1 MDTRSQKEADA
12 LSFASGWNTE
22 KHVPSF
28 IVGPPSSSRAD
39 ISLNAAMSTCPA
51 GFEGRLYHQDFDQK
65 LGGGGA
71 ETTSHPDQ
79 RRQPGFRNDAG
90 LPKCF
95 VTAQHS
101 LDPGCRHP
109 LRRGESSAGK
119 ARFRSPADSRKL
131 KTSPRRRST
140 GEGGRVVLAL
150 ETGTGHEALSRTNV
164 VPCVPAGKLRA
175 DVDGRRTRE
184 DWKRIREMGAALARL
199 APSARRPA
207 VGSDRPSGAL
217 TFTTRSRLISQ
228 IR

>member
-1 MDTRSQKEADA
+1 M
-12 LSFASGWNTE
+12 
-22 KHVPSF
+22 
-28 IVGPPSSSRAD
+28 
-39 ISLNAAMSTCPA
+39 
-51 GFEGRLYHQDFDQK
+51 YHQDFDQK

-119 ARFRSPADSRKL
+119 ARFRSPADCRKL

-140 GEGGRVVLAL
+140 GEGGRVVLTL

-175 DVDGRRTRE
+175 DVDERKDARRLEAHSGDGRSARTVGTVSAKACCGVGQAERCF
-184 DWKRIREMGAALARL
+184 DVHHSQSPDLSDPLRILRSRAKGSNGNGIQPQPRHSSGAGHKGRGQKTYDTRIVD
-199 APSARRPA
+199 APSGNA
-207 VGSDRPSGAL
+207 
-217 TFTTRSRLISQ
+217 TTLSL
-228 IR
+228 